1 MAESPGEDVLVVPPI
16 PLATGQVLEPED
28 DGPPVRIT
36 KVEVVVSTEDG
47 NELRIPLVQPSRRL
61 VGALTGHPLPPRG
74 PPPVERHPR
83 ITLPPRGETRVRRP
97 PLPPRTRRYV
107 VRRLHHTPRWSRHT
121 TKRRGTPLCLHLAPP
136 GDPRM
141 GPRETQALLQR
152 LLAAR
157 PELTPEQAARLVAAA
172 AARSSAGTPG
182 ARRPAAKRP
191 TNRRPASRT
200 RAKQRTAT
208 EDRTSS
214 RWSTRL
220 GVVAMSTLLL
230 PAAAVLALPGADD
243 PDRPGGPVDVT
254 EVALSTQTSLLAQ
267 ADRYRAL
274 EQQITERRAD
284 LAEARD
290 VVATVEAQVAAQQ
303 QILGASAAD
312 LYRSVP
318 SQRYPLLGLSVHDPA
333 ATDAALYGQAVVE
346 RDDLDREGAAVRA
359 QRTVLA
365 LEQARRQAAAAEA
378 DVAEALEQADGVL
391 RLVRDEVEELSP
403 AVTGQIAGLGA
414 IPVPG
419 AQQERNETAM
429 RRWQAYLARLAA
441 AGIEPPPAARLA
453 DAAHLPA
460 GFSPALDEYARPIP
474 GIAWAVIGNSPVT
487 VLPAET
493 VAAVST
499 ALSQLG
505 KPFVPD
511 GRGPDSYD
519 CGGFTSASWLLAGH
533 AIPATPEEQWAG
545 GAPVALTDLQI
556 GDLVFSADGL
566 DVGLYLGDGDV
577 IGASAGTYQVG
588 VRDLAAGSSAVR
600 VTLHAPAQPNEALR
614 GAGTTGPCGAPPPSP
629 ERVATPGLGWLG
641 QRPDPGRGAV
651 RDRRG
656 RARAALR
663 RGCLLPAAEHGLPG
677 RVRDAD
683 VHHRLLPLA
692 RRTGRGV
699 LRQAGAGRGAGHVQ
713 PRVGPGGGPVR
724 WHQRRRDPAV
734 DLDDPER
741 GSLRVRAAHLG
752 GTGRREA
759 RAVALGVRLHP

>member
-1 MAESPGEDVLVVPPI
+1 
-16 PLATGQVLEPED
+16 
-28 DGPPVRIT
+28 
-36 KVEVVVSTEDG
+36 
-47 NELRIPLVQPSRRL
+47 
-61 VGALTGHPLPPRG
+61 
-74 PPPVERHPR
+74 
-83 ITLPPRGETRVRRP
+83 
-97 PLPPRTRRYV
+97 
-107 VRRLHHTPRWSRHT
+107 
-121 TKRRGTPLCLHLAPP
+121 
-136 GDPRM
+136 M

-157 PELTPEQAARLVAAA
+157 PDLTPEQAARLVAAA
-172 AARSSAGTPG
+172 AAKSTGAPAG
-182 ARRPAAKRP
+182 RRPSAKRP
-191 TNRRPASRT
+191 ASRRPASRT

-208 EDRTSS
+208 DDRTSS

-274 EQQITERRAD
+274 EQQITARRAD

-318 SQRYPLLGLSVHDPA
+318 SQRYPLLGLSVHDGA
-333 ATDAALYGQAVVE
+333 ATDAALYGQAIVE

-365 LEQARRQAAAAEA
+365 LEEARRQAAEAES
-378 DVAEALEQADGVL
+378 DVAEVLGQADGVL
-391 RLVRDEVEELSP
+391 RLVRDEVEDLSP
-403 AVTGQIAGLGA
+403 AVTGQIAGLGVL
-414 IPVPG
+414 PVPG

-505 KPFVPD
+505 KPFVPA
-511 GRGPDSYD
+511 GRGPDAYD

-545 GAPVALTDLQI
+545 GAPVALTDLQT

-566 DVGLYLGDGDV
+566 DVGIYLGDGDV

-614 GAGTTGPCGAPPPSP
+614 GPGTTGPCGAPPPSP
-629 ERVATPGLGWLG
+629 ERVATPAWGGWANG
-641 QRPDPGRGAV
+641 QIPAEALCEIGVASH
-651 RDRRG
+651 
-656 RARAALR
+656 ALR
-663 RGCLLPAAEHGLPG
+663 CDAAASYRQLSAAYQAAFGTPMCITDSYRSLGAQVAAFYAKPALAAVPGTSNHGW
-677 RVRDAD
+677 A
-683 VHHRLLPLA
+683 LA
-692 RRTGRGV
+692 VDLCGGINV
-699 LRQAGAGRGAGHVQ
+699 AGTPQWTWMTQNAGRFGFVQ
-713 PRVGPGGGPVR
+713 PTWAGPGGEKPEP
-724 WHQRRRDPAV
+724 WHW
-734 DLDDPER
+734 EY
-741 GSLRVRAAHLG
+741 GYIS
-752 GTGRREA
+752 
-759 RAVALGVRLHP
+759 